1 MTKLTKLKIE
11 LAAVLAKFS
20 AFETNNGT
28 LYAEGDWIV
37 ANTPVFVFGED
48 GSLLNAP
55 DGTYETPEST
65 TTYKQKEVYTVVDGI
80 VTGVESVNSMV
91 ETTEPATPTEE
102 APSTE
107 VTPETTDTV
116 AETVEQTATV
126 IEQAEETTTET
137 TTEETPAEEDKLTKV
152 YEMLDTLV
160 KEMETLKSTVDA
172 LSTTM
177 DNAKLG
183 RETIT
188 IDENQLK
195 KTADKKF
202 QYSAEKLKIKIK

>member
-28 LYAEGDWIV
+28 LYSESDYIV
-37 ANTPVFVFGED
+37 SNIPVFVFGED

-65 TTYKQKEVYTVVDGI
+65 TTYKQKEIYTVVDGI
-80 VTGVESVNSMV
+80 VTGVESINSMI
-91 ETTEPATPTEE
+91 ENTEPVTPTEE

-107 VTPETTDTV
+107 VTPETETTT
-116 AETVEQTATV
+116 ETVEQTATV
-126 IEQAEETTTET
+126 IKQAEEVVTDETTTET
-137 TTEETPAEEDKLTKV
+137 VTEETPTEDKLTKV

-160 KEMETLKSTVDA
+160 KEMESLKSTVDA

-183 RETIT
+183 QHNKPIV
-188 IDENQLK
+188 IKDNSIK
-195 KTADKKF
+195 YDKNTHPIWSVK
-202 QYSAEKLKIKIK
+202 